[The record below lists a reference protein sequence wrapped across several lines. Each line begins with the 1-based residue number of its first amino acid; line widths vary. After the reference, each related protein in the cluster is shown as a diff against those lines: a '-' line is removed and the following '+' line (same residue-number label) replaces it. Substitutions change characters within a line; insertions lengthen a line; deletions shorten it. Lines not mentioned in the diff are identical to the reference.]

1 MSLEIALSG
10 IQAINNQLEAVSN
23 NIANSGTYG
32 FKSSRANFSSV
43 YAGTQASGV
52 EVGSLT
58 QSIGQSGNMTGTG
71 RNLDAAIDG
80 RGFFVSRDSQ
90 GGLAYSRV
98 GIFSA
103 NQEGKM
109 VDSSGR
115 TVQGYGPAEDG
126 ALGTLGTLGDINVA
140 TGQIAAKASTKVT
153 FVGNLSNDWVTPT
166 KTPFSTTDAKTYNMA
181 KQSVVYDSLGAQH
194 TLSQYFVRDAG
205 NNVTVQYAFDG
216 DLVPASAHQL
226 KFTSTGQLVV
236 PAPVPPAIKPPPY
249 DPVALEMTTTNGSNN
264 IKVEIDYNGTTFFS
278 GDALT
283 TTNSSDG
290 YASGTFVGLELAND
304 GAVMAKYSNEQKQI
318 VGTLAIATF
327 ADEGSLSAVSD
338 TSWVANTASGAA
350 LFGSPG
356 VGLAGKLNTSTLEG
370 SNVDITS
377 ELVGLMTSQRN
388 YQANSKVIS
397 TETAM
402 MQALMQAL

>member
-1 MSLEIALSG
+1 
-10 IQAINNQLEAVSN
+10 
-23 NIANSGTYG
+23 
-32 FKSSRANFSSV
+32 
-43 YAGTQASGV
+43 
-52 EVGSLT
+52 
-58 QSIGQSGNMTGTG
+58 
-71 RNLDAAIDG
+71 
-80 RGFFVSRDSQ
+80 
-90 GGLAYSRV
+90 
-98 GIFSA
+98 
-103 NQEGKM
+103 
-109 VDSSGR
+109 
-115 TVQGYGPAEDG
+115 
-126 ALGTLGTLGDINVA
+126 
-140 TGQIAAKASTKVT
+140 
-153 FVGNLSNDWVTPT
+153 
-166 KTPFSTTDAKTYNMA
+166 MA
-181 KQSVVYDSLGAQH
+181 KQSVVYDSLGEQH

-205 NNVTVQYAFDG
+205 NSVRVQYAFDG
-216 DLVPASAHQL
+216 QLVPASAHL
-226 KFTSTGQLVV
+226 LDFSSTGQLVV
-236 PAPVPPAIKPPPY
+236 PSPVPPATTPPPY
-249 DPVALEMTTTNGSNN
+249 APVALAMTTANGSNN
-264 IKVEIDYNGTTFFS
+264 ITVEIDYNGTTLFN
-278 GDALT
+278 GEALT

-290 YASGTFVGLELAND
+290 YASGTFVGLELAED
-304 GAVMAKYSNEQKQI
+304 GAVVAKYSNEQKQV